1 MRRIFVLLLMFFFI
15 LPRVFGQALPVT
27 PMQNAVS
34 GVMQQTMIKR
44 GFAANDPRFG
54 ATLSK
59 ASTALGSVAGTAA
72 AVTVGAVTAP
82 GWASIA
88 LAAGI
93 GAVVTY
99 AVTLG
104 IDSLTKWLFRQ
115 DGSVDEQIAGL
126 DPVSVSGTATGQIV
140 WCTTQGAGGNCS
152 STFDSSARQ
161 AAQEL
166 VSPQTAYSSFV
177 SLSCTSTSATSVSC
191 STKFVLKTNG
201 STANGPILYVNQQNG
216 AYNCPTGQFYRG
228 SSCMPFTWAA
238 TSSNATAVP
247 LNTAVGHI
255 SETDKT
261 KPLNPA
267 IVAALADQAWKNAAA
282 QPGYDGLPYVASN
295 PITASDAAKWQQAN
309 PQSWPSV
316 NDFVKPQ
323 PSPTGGTSASP
334 YVLPNTAT
342 PVSSYNPATQ
352 SQSTSTNP
360 ASSNTLQNLGPDPGI
375 GSPSLE
381 ATPTAQSIL
390 APILGL
396 LPDLRSFSAP
406 SQSGVCPKPTIDL
419 WNKHLV
425 LDGHCALLDN
435 NAGAIQA
442 VMALVWVLIAMFI
455 ILAA

>member
-1 MRRIFVLLLMFFFI
+1 MRRIFVVLLI
-15 LPRVFGQALPVT
+15 LFVIVPRVFAQALPVT

-59 ASTALGSVAGTAA
+59 ASSVLGGVAGTAA

-93 GAVVTY
+93 GAVITY
-99 AVTLG
+99 AVTIGVDAL
-104 IDSLTKWLFRQ
+104 SNWLFRT
-115 DGSVDEQIAGL
+115 DGKLDTLGSSLNSPAAVSIGGAYWYGSLLVGPGSTNISIYGGDGRAMAYQSEVNARVYLGL
-126 DPVSVSGTATGQIV
+126 STSNLTCNLIENSSNTYWACGSYGSPMYYRSSGAPYSCAHGMYCTAT
-140 WCTTQGAGGNCS
+140 NSFS
-152 STFDSSARQ
+152 SPVLNSPSKTA
-161 AAQEL
+161 
-166 VSPQTAYSSFV
+166 VSLQTAINDLPAS
-177 SLSCTSTSATSVSC
+177 
-191 STKFVLKTNG
+191 
-201 STANGPILYVNQQNG
+201 
-216 AYNCPTGQFYRG
+216 
-228 SSCMPFTWAA
+228 
-238 TSSNATAVP
+238 
-247 LNTAVGHI
+247 
-255 SETDKT
+255 DKT

-295 PITASDAAKWQQAN
+295 PITAPDAAKWQQAN

-316 NDFVKPQ
+316 SDFVKPQ
-323 PSPTGGTSASP
+323 PAPTGGTSASP
-334 YVLPNTAT
+334 YVLPNTST

-419 WNKHLV
+419 WNQHLV